1 MNRWAVIALLPV
13 LAAQGLWVRTT
24 VPRLPEAEGARS
36 GQAGAGIP
44 LRVLILGDSSA
55 AGVGVALQDDAL
67 SGRLAARLGGT
78 RTVTWQLHARSGA
91 TTAQVLAEMQAADI
105 GHFDVAVV
113 GLGVNDC
120 KNGVPLARWVA
131 QSCTLYDLLRTK
143 CGVRLICA
151 SALPPMGDLPAL
163 PRPLST
169 VMAARAALFDSALLK
184 MVDDMPD
191 LRRVRP
197 DIAINAQ
204 VMATDG
210 FHPGPLVYAAW
221 AEAVAAEVETLTQT

>member
-1 MNRWAVIALLPV
+1 MKRGTVLALLPV
-13 LAAQGLWVRTT
+13 LAAQGLWVRAR
-24 VPRLPEAEGARS
+24 VPRLPEAAGPRS
-36 GQAGAGIP
+36 GRFGTGTP
-44 LRVLILGDSSA
+44 LRVLIVGDSSA

-67 SGRLAARLGGT
+67 AGQLAARLGGAYD
-78 RTVTWQLHARSGA
+78 VSWQLHARSGA
-91 TTAQVLAEMQAADI
+91 TTAQVLAEIQAMEL
-105 GHFDVAVV
+105 GRFDVAVV

-169 VMAARAALFDSALLK
+169 AMAARAAVFDAALAG
-184 MVDDMPD
+184 MVEQMPD

-197 DIAINAQ
+197 DIAIDAQ

-210 FHPGPLVYAAW
+210 FHPGPRVYAAW

>member
-1 MNRWAVIALLPV
+1 MKRGAVLALLPV
-13 LAAQGLWVRTT
+13 LAAQGLWVRAR
-24 VPRLPEAEGARS
+24 VPRLAEADGPRKGRLGSGA
-36 GQAGAGIP
+36 P

-55 AGVGVALQDDAL
+55 AGVGVAMQDEAL
-67 SGRLAARLGGT
+67 SGQLAARLGST
-78 RTVTWQLHARSGA
+78 REVMWELHARSGA
-91 TTAQVLAEMQAADI
+91 TTAQVLAEVQEAAL
-105 GHFDVAVV
+105 GRFDVAVV

-169 VMAARAALFDSALLK
+169 VMAARAAVFDAAL
-184 MVDDMPD
+184 VDMTKQMPD

-204 VMATDG
+204 VMAADG

-221 AEAVAAEVETLTQT
+221 AEAVAAEVAALS

>member
-1 MNRWAVIALLPV
+1 MKRAAVLALLPV
-13 LAAQGLWVRTT
+13 LAAQGLWVRAR
-24 VPRLPEAEGARS
+24 VPRLPEADGPRRGRLGSGA
-36 GQAGAGIP
+36 P

-55 AGVGVALQDDAL
+55 AGVGVAMQDDAL
-67 SGRLAARLGGT
+67 SGQLAARLGST
-78 RTVTWQLHARSGA
+78 REVTWDLRARSGA
-91 TTAQVLAEMQAADI
+91 TTAQVLAEVQSAADL
-105 GHFDVAVV
+105 GRFDVAVV

-169 VMAARAALFDSALLK
+169 VMAARAAVFDAALIG
-184 MVDDMPD
+184 MVDQMPD

-197 DIAINAQ
+197 DIAITAQ
-204 VMATDG
+204 VMAADG

-221 AEAVAAEVETLTQT
+221 AEAVAAEVGTLV

>member
-1 MNRWAVIALLPV
+1 MKGGTVLALLPV
-13 LAAQGLWVRTT
+13 LAAQGLWVRAR
-24 VPRLPEAEGARS
+24 VPRLPEAEGPRS
-36 GQAGAGIP
+36 GRLGTGAP

-55 AGVGVALQDDAL
+55 AGVGVALQDEAL
-67 SGRLAARLGGT
+67 AGQLATRLGGT
-78 RTVTWQLHARSGA
+78 HDVTWQLHARSGA
-91 TTAQVLAEMQAADI
+91 TTAQMLAEVRAMDL
-105 GHFDVAVV
+105 GPFDVAVV

-120 KNGVPLARWVA
+120 KNGVPLARWVD

-169 VMAARAALFDSALLK
+169 VLAARAALFDAALAG
-184 MVDDMPD
+184 MAARIPD

-197 DIAINAQ
+197 DIAITAQ
-204 VMATDG
+204 VMARDG
-210 FHPGPLVYAAW
+210 FHPGPRVYTAW
-221 AEAVAAEVETLTQT
+221 AEAIAAEVATLV